1 MKKLA
6 IVLLISTFS
15 TPIFAQPFDNTE
27 CIRVYRDAY
36 IELRDS
42 VDLYN
47 NEQINKWEFSASV
60 SAISTDIG
68 VSRTVCHF
76 TETPDASSCV
86 EKYRDL
92 YKKLRDRIKLSSVI
106 SGNQSKV
113 TYTEQSYSVS
123 EGKKDDESVGSMIR
137 NFFRGAREGG
147 ERTRQIGELAYIDL
161 KCQN

>member
-1 MKKLA
+1 MKKMIFLF
-6 IVLLISTFS
+6 LISSFS
-15 TPIFAQPFDNTE
+15 TGLFAQAFDNTE

-36 IELRDS
+36 IELRES

-47 NEQINKWEFSASV
+47 QESLSKWEFSASV

-76 TETPDASSCV
+76 TETPDALSCV
-86 EKYRDL
+86 ERYRDL

-106 SGNQSKV
+106 SGNQNKV
-113 TYTEQSYSVS
+113 TYTEQSYTVS
-123 EGKKDDESVGSMIR
+123 DGKKEEASVGSVLR
-137 NFFRGAREGG
+137 DFFRGAREGG